1 MEKPLDS
8 SVVENIQWLKD
19 QLEEQEDLLHLR
31 VDYILNQ
38 IATQFGGEIES
49 WRVLGS
55 YDGQTIKDCI
65 GEDLVSWYFIEWKK
79 RPRGFHI
86 QINGKDL
93 YFASEFPTRWLTES
107 FEEELNQLTKD
118 QKNEIVKRN

>member
-1 MEKPLDS
+1 MEQPLSS
-8 SVVENIQWLKD
+8 SVLENIQWLKD
-19 QLEEQEDLLHLR
+19 QLEEQEDLLYLR
-31 VDYILNQ
+31 VDYILKQ

-65 GEDLVSWYFIEWKK
+65 GENFVDWYFIEWK
-79 RPRGFHI
+79 RQPRAFFI

-93 YFASEFPTRWLTES
+93 YFTSEFPTRWLTEN
-107 FEEELNQLTKD
+107 FENELKELIEKS
-118 QKNEIVKRN
+118 KANESGS

>member
-1 MEKPLDS
+1 MEQLLSS
-8 SVVENIQWLKD
+8 SVLENIQWLKD

-65 GEDLVSWYFIEWKK
+65 GENFVNWYHIEWKK
-79 RPRGFHI
+79 YPQRLMTI
-86 QINGKDL
+86 QTNNQNILLG
-93 YFASEFPTRWLTES
+93 SEFPTRWLTEN
-107 FEEELNQLTKD
+107 FEEELDRLIND
-118 QKNEIVKRN
+118 P